1 MKALNNAGG
10 LLGVKKIKVLV
21 VDDASFM
28 IKAVS
33 DILNSDPNIE
43 VVGSAKNGLQ
53 ALEKIKELTP
63 DVITLDVDMPIMDG
77 LRAVR
82 HIMLECPVPIVML
95 SSLFNNG
102 AITFEVLRLGVVD
115 FLPKPSGAISQNIH
129 TAKQQIIDRIK
140 TAVSVNIHNIHRV
153 RVQLV
158 DEAHKLASYGF
169 QPLEYLLLIG
179 TNLGGPSTSIGI
191 FSQLSPKLGT
201 VAIIVQEISPK
212 MLSAFVKEFNRY
224 ALWTICEATDGAV
237 LEAGV
242 CYVAS
247 NEYTLS
253 IEVNQEAEAVIKINP
268 YADKPLNKLFSSA
281 AQIFGARTI
290 GVLLTGIG
298 DDGSDGFKKIKERE
312 GVTIAQQSNTCVY
325 PNLTECAI
333 ERGLVDKVLID
344 KYLSSGIEASIKE
357 QSARLS

>member
-1 MKALNNAGG
+1 
-10 LLGVKKIKVLV
+10 VKKIKVLV
-21 VDDASFM
+21 VDDANFM

-33 DILNSDPNIE
+33 EILNSDADIE

-53 ALEKIKELTP
+53 ALEKIKELAP

-95 SSLFNNG
+95 SSLFSNG
-102 AITFEVLRLGVVD
+102 TITFEALRLGVVD

-140 TAVSVNIHNIHRV
+140 NAVSVNIHNIHRV
-153 RVQLV
+153 RVNPIN
-158 DEAHKLASYGF
+158 ETNKLENYGF
-169 QPLEYLLLIG
+169 QTLEFLLLIG
-179 TNLGGPSTSIGI
+179 TNLGGPNTNIRI
-191 FSQLSPKLGT
+191 FSKLSPKLAT
-201 VAIIVQEISPK
+201 SAIIVQEISPK
-212 MLSAFVKEFNRY
+212 MLPAFVKEFDKY
-224 ALWTICEATDGAV
+224 ARWTICEATDGAV
-237 LEAGV
+237 LEAGI

-247 NEYTLS
+247 NEYTLN
-253 IEVNQEAEAVIKINP
+253 IEINRQDQAIIKISERT
-268 YADKPLNKLFSSA
+268 DKPLDKLFISA
-281 AQIFGARTI
+281 ASVFGTHTI

-298 DDGSDGFKKIKERE
+298 DDGSKGFREIKAKA

-333 ERGLVDKVLID
+333 EQGLVDKILLD
-344 KYLSSGIEASIKE
+344 KNLPSGIETLIKE
-357 QSARLS
+357 HAARLS

>member
-1 MKALNNAGG
+1 
-10 LLGVKKIKVLV
+10 VKKIKVLV
-21 VDDASFM
+21 VDDANFM

-33 DILNSDPNIE
+33 EILNSDANIE

-53 ALEKIKELTP
+53 ALEKIKELAP

-95 SSLFNNG
+95 SSLFSNG
-102 AITFEVLRLGVVD
+102 TITFEALRLGVVD

-140 TAVSVNIHNIHRV
+140 NAVSVNINNIHRV
-153 RVQLV
+153 RVNPIN
-158 DEAHKLASYGF
+158 ETNKLENYGF
-169 QPLEYLLLIG
+169 QTLEFLLLIG
-179 TNLGGPSTSIGI
+179 TNLGGPNTNIRI
-191 FSQLSPKLGT
+191 FSKLSPKLAT
-201 VAIIVQEISPK
+201 SAIIVQEISPK
-212 MLSAFVKEFNRY
+212 MLPAFVKEFDKY
-224 ALWTICEATDGAV
+224 ARWTICEATDGAV
-237 LEAGV
+237 LEAGI

-247 NEYTLS
+247 NEYTLN
-253 IEVNQEAEAVIKINP
+253 IEINRQDQAIIKISERV
-268 YADKPLNKLFSSA
+268 DKPLDKLFISA
-281 AQIFGARTI
+281 ASVFGTHTI

-298 DDGSDGFKKIKERE
+298 DDGSKGFREIKAKA

-333 ERGLVDKVLID
+333 EQGLVDKILLD
-344 KYLSSGIEASIKE
+344 KNLPSGIEILIKE
-357 QSARLS
+357 HAARLS

>member
-1 MKALNNAGG
+1 M
-10 LLGVKKIKVLV
+10 KKIKVLV
-21 VDDASFM
+21 VDDANFM

-33 DILNSDPNIE
+33 EILNSDSDIE

-53 ALEKIKELTP
+53 ALEKIKELAP

-95 SSLFNNG
+95 SSLFSNG
-102 AITFEVLRLGVVD
+102 SITFEALRLGVVD

-129 TAKQQIIDRIK
+129 MAKQQIIDRIK
-140 TAVSVNIHNIHRV
+140 TAVSVNIKNIHRV
-153 RVQLV
+153 RVNPV
-158 DEAHKLASYGF
+158 NETNKLENYGF
-169 QPLEYLLLIG
+169 QTLDYLLLIG
-179 TNLGGPSTSIGI
+179 TNLGGPNTTIRI
-191 FSQLSPKLGT
+191 FSELSPRLAT
-201 VAIIVQEISPK
+201 AAIIMQEISPK
-212 MLSAFVKEFNRY
+212 MLPAFVKEFDKYTVWN
-224 ALWTICEATDGAV
+224 ICEAIDGSV

-247 NEYTLS
+247 NEYTLT
-253 IEVNQEAEAVIKINP
+253 IEVNNKNEAVIKISER
-268 YADKPLNKLFSSA
+268 ADKPLDKLFASA
-281 AQIFGARTI
+281 AKVFGARTI

-298 DDGSDGFKKIKERE
+298 DDGSDGFKEIKDHA

-333 ERGLVDKVLID
+333 ERGLVDKILLD
-344 KYLSSGIEASIKE
+344 QLLSSGITTSIESFK
-357 QSARLS
+357 ALTLSSL

>member
-1 MKALNNAGG
+1 M
-10 LLGVKKIKVLV
+10 KKIKVLV

-33 DILNSDPNIE
+33 EILNSDLTIE

-53 ALEKIKELTP
+53 ALEKIKELAP

-95 SSLFNNG
+95 SSLFSNG
-102 AITFEVLRLGVVD
+102 TITFEALRLGVVD

-140 TAVSVNIHNIHRV
+140 TAVSVNINNIHRV
-153 RVQLV
+153 RVNLI
-158 DEAHKLASYGF
+158 DETHKLSTYGF
-169 QPLEYLLLIG
+169 QTLEYLLLIG
-179 TNLGGPSTSIGI
+179 TNLGGPNTSIRI
-191 FSQLSPKLGT
+191 FSELSPKLAT
-201 VAIIVQEISPK
+201 SSIIVQEISPK
-212 MLSAFVKEFNRY
+212 MLPAFVKEFDKY
-224 ALWTICEATDGAV
+224 TLWNICEATDGAV

-242 CYVAS
+242 CYIAS

-253 IEVNQEAEAVIKINP
+253 IEVNHQDQSVIRINDRV
-268 YADKPLNKLFSSA
+268 DKPLDKLFSSA
-281 AQIFGARTI
+281 AKVFGPHTI

-298 DDGSDGFKKIKERE
+298 DDGSEGFKAIKDNS

-333 ERGLVDKVLID
+333 ERGLVDKVLMD
-344 KYLSSGIEASIKE
+344 PYLSSGIEASIKE
-357 QSARLS
+357 RATSLS

>member
-1 MKALNNAGG
+1 M
-10 LLGVKKIKVLV
+10 KKIKVLV
-21 VDDASFM
+21 VDDANFM

-33 DILNSDPNIE
+33 EILNSDADIE

-53 ALEKIKELTP
+53 ALEKIKELAP

-95 SSLFNNG
+95 SSLFSNG
-102 AITFEVLRLGVVD
+102 TITFEALRLGVVD

-140 TAVSVNIHNIHRV
+140 NAVSVNIHNIHRV
-153 RVQLV
+153 RVNPIN
-158 DEAHKLASYGF
+158 ETNKLENYGF
-169 QPLEYLLLIG
+169 QTLEFLLLIG
-179 TNLGGPSTSIGI
+179 TNLGGPNTNIRI
-191 FSQLSPKLGT
+191 FSKLSPKLAT
-201 VAIIVQEISPK
+201 SAIIVQEISPK
-212 MLSAFVKEFNRY
+212 MLPAFVKEFDKY
-224 ALWTICEATDGAV
+224 ARWTICEATDGAV
-237 LEAGV
+237 LEAGI

-247 NEYTLS
+247 NEYTLN
-253 IEVNQEAEAVIKINP
+253 IEINRQDQAIIKISERT
-268 YADKPLNKLFSSA
+268 DKPLDKLFISA
-281 AQIFGARTI
+281 ASVFGTHTI

-298 DDGSDGFKKIKERE
+298 DDGSKGFREIKAKA

-333 ERGLVDKVLID
+333 EQGLVDKILLD
-344 KYLSSGIEASIKE
+344 KNLPSGIETLIKE
-357 QSARLS
+357 HAARLS

>member
-1 MKALNNAGG
+1 
-10 LLGVKKIKVLV
+10 VKKIKVLV

-33 DILNSDPNIE
+33 EILNSDSDVE

-53 ALEKIKELTP
+53 ALDKIKELKP

-82 HIMLECPVPIVML
+82 HIMLECPVPVVML

-102 AITFEVLRLGVVD
+102 TITFEALRLGVVD

-153 RVQLV
+153 RVNLV
-158 DEAHKLASYGF
+158 DESHKLATYGF
-169 QPLEYLLLIG
+169 QTLEYLLLIG
-179 TNLGGPSTSIGI
+179 TNLGGPNTSIRI
-191 FSQLSPKLGT
+191 FSELSPKLAT
-201 VAIIVQEISPK
+201 AAIVVQEISPK
-212 MLSAFVKEFNRY
+212 MLPAFTKEFNKY
-224 ALWTICEATDGAV
+224 ALWTVCEVTDGAV

-253 IEVNQEAEAVIKINP
+253 IEINQQDQAVIKIHGHEN
-268 YADKPLNKLFSSA
+268 KPLDKLFSSA
-281 AQIFGARTI
+281 SRVFGEHTI

-298 DDGSDGFKKIKERE
+298 DDGSVGFKDIKDRA
-312 GVTIAQQSNTCVY
+312 GVTIAQKSNTCVY

-333 ERGLVDKVLID
+333 ERGLVDKVLPD
-344 KYLSSGIEASIKE
+344 KYLPAGIEASIKE
-357 QSARLS
+357 QAARLS

>member
-1 MKALNNAGG
+1 
-10 LLGVKKIKVLV
+10 VKKIKVLV

-33 DILNSDPNIE
+33 EILNSDSGVE

-53 ALEKIKELTP
+53 ALEKIKELKP

-82 HIMLECPVPIVML
+82 HIMLECPVPVVML

-102 AITFEVLRLGVVD
+102 TITFEALRLGVVD

-140 TAVSVNIHNIHRV
+140 TAVSVNINNIHRV
-153 RVQLV
+153 RVNLV
-158 DEAHKLASYGF
+158 DESHKLATYGF
-169 QPLEYLLLIG
+169 QTLEYLLLIG
-179 TNLGGPSTSIGI
+179 TNLGGPNTSIHI
-191 FSQLSPKLGT
+191 FSELSPKLAT
-201 VAIIVQEISPK
+201 AAIVVQEISPK
-212 MLSAFVKEFNRY
+212 MLSAFTKEFNKY
-224 ALWTICEATDGAV
+224 ALWTVCEVTDGAV

-253 IEVNQEAEAVIKINP
+253 IEINQLDQAVIKIHGHE
-268 YADKPLNKLFSSA
+268 DKPLDKLFSSA
-281 AQIFGARTI
+281 ARVFGEHTI

-298 DDGSDGFKKIKERE
+298 DDGSAGFKDIKDRA
-312 GVTIAQQSNTCVY
+312 GVTIAQESNTCVY

-333 ERGLVDKVLID
+333 ERGLVDKVLLD
-344 KYLSSGIEASIKE
+344 KYLPSGIEASITD
-357 QSARLS
+357 QAARLS